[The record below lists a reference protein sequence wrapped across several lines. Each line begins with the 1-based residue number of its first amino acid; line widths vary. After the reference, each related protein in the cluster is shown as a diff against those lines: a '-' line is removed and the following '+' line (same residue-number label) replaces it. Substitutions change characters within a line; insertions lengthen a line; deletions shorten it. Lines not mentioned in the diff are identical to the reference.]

1 VNYPGSYYA
10 LWQDDVSAPIAPGGE
25 KRIEVANMT
34 VGAAPDYVKV
44 TAAIYADGS
53 SAGAPEKVAQ
63 FLERR
68 KAVLATTRELENRLA
83 RAQAAGTAK
92 DAIIADLKQWA
103 DELQPPDKGRGVRT
117 QAAINQAASRAV
129 ILESASRLANHS
141 LDVEIGFLHASEL
154 ALATSRPA
162 L

>member
-1 VNYPGSYYA
+1 
-10 LWQDDVSAPIAPGGE
+10 LWQDDVSAPIAPGAE

-34 VGAAPDYVKV
+34 VGAVPDYVKV

-53 SAGAPEKVAQ
+53 SAGAPERVAQ
-63 FLERR
+63 LIERR

-83 RAQAAGTAK
+83 KAQAAGTPK
-92 DAIIADLKQWA
+92 DAIVADLKQWA
-103 DELQPPDKGRGVRT
+103 DELQPPDRGRSART

-129 ILESASRLANHS
+129 ILESALRLGGHS
-141 LDVEIGFLHASEL
+141 VETEVGVLHASEL
-154 ALATSRPA
+154 ALATSRPP